1 MPITLRQLESLIR
14 LSQARARA
22 ELREWVTEDDALDVV
37 EMMQES
43 LLDAYTN
50 ETGEVDFAHH
60 SGSMSLAKQVTTPL
74 LSLLT
79 NYSVDLSI
87 EYVLASLGRSRPL
100 SLSSTR
106 SRTSAARP
114 SSRRPI

>member
-60 SGSMSLAKQVTTPL
+60 SGSMSLAKQVTTPQ
-74 LSLLT
+74 
-79 NYSVDLSI
+79 
-87 EYVLASLGRSRPL
+87 L
-100 SLSSTR
+100 SLSKRQCGSQY
-106 SRTSAARP
+106 
-114 SSRRPI
+114 